1 MQHNN
6 SARGSSF
13 ALNGDGQR
21 EDQRGHVAQTTALT
35 TPSDVLTASSVRIML
50 SMALAVRRSNPE
62 VLQAI
67 SDSLVELLLETPPLV
82 LAPLHRLPTSI
93 EATTFRKISDFC
105 SELMRSSDHAEREPA
120 LGLFLALA
128 VSRGEVSCLLEAVRC
143 LLDRYQ
149 QRFRALP
156 NNVSDKG
163 APLASVDFMAVDAP
177 NAPPSAVE
185 LEAGW
190 SSRQRAKVS
199 AVLDRL
205 ANHHVDLHLSF
216 PDECDGMKFV
226 VGLPARVARTLFS
239 GGSAP
244 PDSRVRD
251 QAIDW
256 DCPASA
262 ATDGGFVYVWHPDIG
277 LLKAGVGL
285 RGTTKGRL
293 YAQNP
298 EAGRPNAPLE
308 ARDSKEGFVAVIG
321 DTVYLQAGGW
331 MPPHRF
337 LAVRKSDLAVIRSID
352 AMGLA
357 LPITTA
363 KPSEAG
369 GSARR
374 CNNHQSGRNGD
385 RKMEDTR
392 GEGIAEVDGCEV
404 ASCAPNL
411 SLCCDGRLV
420 YALVPVEVTGRPSVL
435 AVDIA
440 NTGRATRTAIELQ
453 LPSTTQKEMV
463 VSSRAGQ
470 AGILNSQTVDATR
483 ETQQASNS
491 GGELS
496 HSANAGEWPWWQ
508 TGSGAMPGVRI
519 YSNGDRLV
527 VCWPDEAGVLGS
539 TDTTASTWQGGVARA
554 GARLGVNPSPQGSD
568 ARSATTYVRRTT
580 HMARFVL
587 STGACELVESST
599 ALPGTWSPSTPC
611 VGYDLSNNLIMSCS
625 LRRPPPLL
633 EREFG
638 QGPLGAKL
646 HVHLWQN
653 GGLAPSPHAIGPF
666 GWEGAL
672 RTLASD
678 AEGARR
684 DWPGHHQKP
693 TPCVLDVAQTA
704 VFVLSH
710 LDRLGEHYSGWTDSK
725 HKKGGMGHIHSLK
738 KIP

>member
-1 MQHNN
+1 MAYGTLRGACSWSATRRLNVVKGILQSLTGASHTFLHLPQTVLQEWRRYAKRERLEGAVQHNN

-256 DCPASA
+256 DCPERCYRWWICLCLAS
-262 ATDGGFVYVWHPDIG
+262 GHW
-277 LLKAGVGL
+277 
-285 RGTTKGRL
+285 
-293 YAQNP
+293 
-298 EAGRPNAPLE
+298 
-308 ARDSKEGFVAVIG
+308 
-321 DTVYLQAGGW
+321 
-331 MPPHRF
+331 
-337 LAVRKSDLAVIRSID
+337 
-352 AMGLA
+352 
-357 LPITTA
+357 
-363 KPSEAG
+363 
-369 GSARR
+369 
-374 CNNHQSGRNGD
+374 
-385 RKMEDTR
+385 
-392 GEGIAEVDGCEV
+392 
-404 ASCAPNL
+404 
-411 SLCCDGRLV
+411 
-420 YALVPVEVTGRPSVL
+420 
-435 AVDIA
+435 
-440 NTGRATRTAIELQ
+440 
-453 LPSTTQKEMV
+453 
-463 VSSRAGQ
+463 
-470 AGILNSQTVDATR
+470 
-483 ETQQASNS
+483 
-491 GGELS
+491 
-496 HSANAGEWPWWQ
+496 
-508 TGSGAMPGVRI
+508 
-519 YSNGDRLV
+519 
-527 VCWPDEAGVLGS
+527 
-539 TDTTASTWQGGVARA
+539 
-554 GARLGVNPSPQGSD
+554 SPQGWS
-568 ARSATTYVRRTT
+568 
-580 HMARFVL
+580 RFAWHHQ
-587 STGACELVESST
+587 GA
-599 ALPGTWSPSTPC
+599 
-611 VGYDLSNNLIMSCS
+611 
-625 LRRPPPLL
+625 
-633 EREFG
+633 
-638 QGPLGAKL
+638 
-646 HVHLWQN
+646 
-653 GGLAPSPHAIGPF
+653 
-666 GWEGAL
+666 AL
-672 RTLASD
+672 RAK
-678 AEGARR
+678 
-684 DWPGHHQKP
+684 PGSRSP
-693 TPCVLDVAQTA
+693 ERT
-704 VFVLSH
+704 
-710 LDRLGEHYSGWTDSK
+710 SGG
-725 HKKGGMGHIHSLK
+725 KGQ
-738 KIP
+738 